1 MTFPL
6 LLSLCLSMTGA
17 LPMSKSQAK
26 NVCRYEKTILREA
39 KANNVDPYLLASL
52 IYVESAFLPR
62 VVSSA
67 GACGLTQVIPK
78 WTGGRETRGKKY
90 TCRQLKNP
98 RVSIKVGARILSYV
112 TNKYAKGNVDKGL
125 CFYNAGTRCITK
137 KNFYKRLN
145 YVKKVR
151 HVYAAIT
158 DGC

>member
-1 MTFPL
+1 MTFSIFF
-6 LLSLCLSMTGA
+6 SLCLSMPMA

-26 NVCRYEKTILREA
+26 NVCRYEEAILREA
-39 KANNVDPYLLASL
+39 KVNNVDPYLLASL
-52 IYVESAFLPR
+52 IYVESAFWPH

-78 WTGGRETRGKKY
+78 WTGGKETHGKKY
-90 TCRQLKNP
+90 TCRQLKSP
-98 RVSIKVGARILSYV
+98 RVSIMVGARILSYV
-112 TNKYAKGNVDKGL
+112 TSKYAKGNVAKGL
-125 CFYNAGTRCITK
+125 CFYNAGTKCITK

-151 HVYAAIT
+151 QVWNTIT